1 MPKHD
6 QVVDDELRA
15 LIDQAHQ
22 DLRNGKGNDA
32 VRTLSDAYLYIMH
45 KTPSMLDEEIEP
57 RPGFKMF
64 TVMRWP
70 MLGANLTI
78 ESVRAKAP
86 VIEFKRDHFEASEAI
101 TYYEYVLDMALSRDM

>member
-1 MPKHD
+1 MMKKMPS
-6 QVVDDELRA
+6 L
-15 LIDQAHQ
+15 
-22 DLRNGKGNDA
+22 
-32 VRTLSDAYLYIMH
+32 
-45 KTPSMLDEEIEP
+45 LDEEIEP